1 MVLASGSGTL
11 AQAIFDA
18 SGEDFVVVA
27 VVTDRPTAPVVER
40 ALQVGIA
47 VHVLPVSDYPS
58 RADWDAALAR
68 LLTDL
73 TPDLIVSAGFMRIIG
88 SAVLARFEGDI
99 INTHPSLLP
108 QFPGAHAVADA
119 LAAGVTTTGATV
131 HLVDHGMDTG
141 AVLAQATVDIT
152 EDDTEET
159 LHERIK
165 QVERRLIVDVIGD
178 LVRTRRQEP
187 R

>member
-18 SGEDFVVVA
+18 CGEDFIVTA
-27 VVTDRPTAPVVER
+27 VITDRPTALVVER
-40 ALQVGIA
+40 ALQAGVA
-47 VHVLPVSDYPS
+47 VHVLPLSDYSS
-58 RADWDAALAR
+58 RADWDDALAR

-73 TPDLIVSAGFMRIIG
+73 TPDLIVSAGFMRLIG
-88 SAVLARFEGDI
+88 PAVLARFEGNI

-119 LAAGVTTTGATV
+119 LAAGASMTGATV

-141 AVLAQATVDIT
+141 AVLAQTSVDIAA
-152 EDDTEET
+152 DDTEET

-165 QVERRLIVDVIGD
+165 QVERRLIVDVIGK
-178 LVRTRRQEP
+178 RREGALA
-187 R
+187 